1 MKENL
6 FCLFVS
12 HNGGKPPPLYP
23 AREKTSSVVFHNRG
37 KPPPLQFTMQEL
49 LLRCI
54 SQQQNI
60 KKINNYA
67 NMNFSAK

>member
-23 AREKTSSVVFHNRG
+23 AREETSSVVFHNRG
-37 KPPPLQFTMQEL
+37 KPPPLHLTMQEL

-54 SQQQNI
+54 PTAKH
-60 KKINNYA
+60 KKLITTPT
-67 NMNFSAK
+67 